1 LALLLPVVSAVIWFS
16 IATLYN
22 QGSGDD
28 YFLTSSIPIWQLTTG
43 ESAQLVDAVTHY
55 WPGSYYPPITRW
67 TLLIALGL
75 FVWNIKHRYRFD
87 LKFMAIAFVG
97 ILCYLLLMGRAF
109 INHDYYFLPIVP
121 WILLLLPSLAVPLDQ
136 FKNKKRQ
143 LVLSLALIAVVLS
156 AATYTSQKLHRRYF
170 MSNDP
175 FDDAALSI
183 REEISMHRLPMP
195 DYRQQVIVIGDPT
208 RNGTLLHLK
217 SKGMTYTDLEHF
229 LSAMDRQHVPE
240 NAGMIYSTEALS
252 ESHLRQLSAQPA
264 GNTEN
269 WYCYTISD

>member
-1 LALLLPVVSAVIWFS
+1 MGMV
-16 IATLYN
+16 
-22 QGSGDD
+22 
-28 YFLTSSIPIWQLTTG
+28 
-43 ESAQLVDAVTHY
+43 
-55 WPGSYYPPITRW
+55 
-67 TLLIALGL
+67 
-75 FVWNIKHRYRFD
+75 
-87 LKFMAIAFVG
+87 
-97 ILCYLLLMGRAF
+97 CYLLLMGRAF

-183 REEISMHRLPMP
+183 REEISMHRLPIP

-217 SKGMTYTDLEHF
+217 SKGMTYPDLQHF
-229 LSAMDRQHVPE
+229 ESAVNGQETPD
-240 NAGMIYSTEALS
+240 NAAMIYSTETLS
-252 ESHLRQLSAQPA
+252 EEQLQQLSAQA
-264 GNTEN
+264 IGNTEH
-269 WYCYTISD
+269 WYCYRINR